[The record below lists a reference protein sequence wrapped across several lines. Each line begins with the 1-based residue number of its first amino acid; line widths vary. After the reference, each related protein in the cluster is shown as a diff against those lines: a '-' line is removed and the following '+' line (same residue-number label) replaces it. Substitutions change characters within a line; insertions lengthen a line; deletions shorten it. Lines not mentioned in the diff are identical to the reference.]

1 MRTRSATSTT
11 PRRHRPPGGWTA
23 PSARSAR
30 TWSPSTTPLIRRP
43 TGDAGVARRG
53 GRGHRRCARLDR
65 RRRRRRPAPWWCDG
79 RRDHVAAG
87 QGAARVLPR
96 ALPRPRLDRC
106 RPVGAAGQPG
116 VVRRRRR
123 TRRVDLQPGR
133 RDGRRAEDRAAP
145 GARADAGL
153 PVRRSPGAG
162 HGGRRRLARRGG
174 VPHPA
179 VGCRAPGHRPRGPGC
194 RPPDRA
200 TRARRTAGL
209 AQPRHVRRGR
219 CVRRGQG
226 RVRRLRHPL
235 AGREGLGAAGLPGP
249 RAHRLGPRHRPDG
262 SQRPAGRRGHRGRR
276 THLVAA
282 GDGRRAARAVH
293 PGVARG
299 RRRGPGRHRPHR
311 RAGRR
316 PARHGR
322 ALPKQAQA
330 AGDRVGRDRRSATT
344 RSSP

>member
-1 MRTRSATSTT
+1 MVTGAA
-11 PRRHRPPGGWTA
+11 PG
-23 PSARSAR
+23 S
-30 TWSPSTTPLIRRP
+30 I
-43 TGDAGVARRG
+43 AGAVVADLLRG
-53 GRGHRRCARLDR
+53 GATVVATTSRLDKER
-65 RRRRRRPAPWWCDG
+65 LAFFREP
-79 RRDHVAAG
+79 
-87 QGAARVLPR
+87 
-96 ALPRPRLDRC
+96 LPRPRLDRC

-116 VVRRRRR
+116 LVRRRRR
-123 TRRVDLQPGR
+123 ARRVDLQPGG

-179 VGCRAPGHRPRGPGC
+179 VGRRAPGHRPRGPGR
-194 RPPDRA
+194 RPPDRP
-200 TRARRTAGL
+200 TRARRAAGL
-209 AQPRHVRRGR
+209 AQPRPVRRRR

-249 RAHRLGPRHRPDG
+249 RPHRLGPRHRPDG
-262 SQRPAGRRGHRGRR
+262 SQRPAGRRRHRGRR
-276 THLVAA
+276 PHLVAA

-311 RAGRR
+311 RPGRGRPRPGGAGPRGPRGRR
-316 PARHGR
+316 VAQRRRGPRIRGHAR
-322 ALPKQAQA
+322 
-330 AGDRVGRDRRSATT
+330 
-344 RSSP
+344 SP